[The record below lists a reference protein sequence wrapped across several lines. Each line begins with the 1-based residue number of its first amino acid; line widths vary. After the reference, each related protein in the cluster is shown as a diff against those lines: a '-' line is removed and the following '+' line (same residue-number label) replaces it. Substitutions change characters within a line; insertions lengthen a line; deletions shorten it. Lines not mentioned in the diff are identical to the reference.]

1 VPDDAFGAA
10 VVEALAGLARGIKVG
25 AWTERPEPF
34 MGPLV
39 RTAAAERAVA
49 FEADLVR
56 RGGRSI
62 VPLGRNGAFVEPGLI
77 DMTEAESPD
86 EELFGPLLQI
96 FRVRTLDEAFA
107 RANATRYGLAGG
119 LICDDAEI
127 WERAQI
133 DMRAGVLNWNRPT
146 TGASGALPFGGP
158 GLSGSLRPSAFYAAD
173 YVAYPVATQ
182 AAEHAQPV
190 AAPGMPE

>member
-1 VPDDAFGAA
+1 
-10 VVEALAGLARGIKVG
+10 
-25 AWTERPEPF
+25 
-34 MGPLV
+34 M
-39 RTAAAERAVA
+39 
-49 FEADLVR
+49 
-56 RGGRSI
+56 
-62 VPLGRNGAFVEPGLI
+62 GAFVEPGLI
-77 DMTEAESPD
+77 DMTEAGSPD

-158 GLSGSLRPSAFYAAD
+158 GLSGSLRPSAYYAAD

-182 AAEHAQPV
+182 TAEHAQPI